1 MGGEQSTPVNQSPP
15 APPPP
20 PPGKSS
26 VSVKISLS
34 HSFNSCCDSS
44 AMFLSQFEPVIHSDW
59 VGPNKHNGPRKKRRQ
74 SVDIQQ

>member
-1 MGGEQSTPVNQSPP
+1 MGGEQSTQENQSPRP
-15 APPPP
+15 APPL
-20 PPGKSS
+20 PGKSS

-34 HSFNSCCDSS
+34 HSFSSCCDSS

>member
-1 MGGEQSTPVNQSPP
+1 MGGEQSTQENQSPT
-15 APPPP
+15 P

-34 HSFNSCCDSS
+34 HCFSSCCDSS